1 MLQPEGIIRKL
12 EQIDSLEKLTE
23 LLHRAFA
30 RLAAAGMN
38 FTASYQ
44 TPDVTRR
51 RIAGGEC
58 WVIERE
64 GEIVA
69 TGVLVP
75 PSPQG
80 VKWYPKPN
88 AAFFE
93 QFAVEPELQ
102 GQGLGSR
109 FLEFIEG
116 RAAELGAQEV
126 ALDTAEPATSL
137 RQWYSRRG
145 YEWVDSAQWE
155 GKTYRSV
162 VLRKKLG

>member
-1 MLQPEGIIRKL
+1 MPQPEWIIRKL

-44 TPDVTRR
+44 TVEITQKRVAR
-51 RIAGGEC
+51 GEC
-58 WVIERE
+58 WVIEHE
-64 GEIVA
+64 GEIIA

-75 PSPQG
+75 PRLGGCP
-80 VKWYPKPN
+80 WYPKPN

-93 QFAVEPELQ
+93 QFAVEPEFQRQ
-102 GQGLGSR
+102 GIGSLFLGFMER
-109 FLEFIEG
+109 RAIDIG
-116 RAAELGAQEV
+116 AAEL
-126 ALDTAEPATSL
+126 ALDTAEPAWKL
-137 RQWYSRRG
+137 REWYARRE